1 MTDAAVIR
9 RRTIWLDSRWIV
21 TAIALTLIALA
32 VAMAL
37 ADNRM
42 NLSARQLP
50 PLTGSYILGSDQIGR
65 SLLRQVCRASLI
77 TVVLGGSASLVS
89 VCLGFLL
96 GLGNLSRHRLA
107 RGLLTVVIDLK
118 SGLPTFFVAL
128 LLGAI
133 FGQTPLFLFAVLC
146 FVGIEFSA
154 RATKDNA
161 AEFVGGPMY
170 LALIAEGVPRLRR
183 ATHVLLFLSP
193 ILVPL
198 WALVFL
204 EAILVESG
212 LSFVGLGLR
221 PELASLG
228 VLIREYY
235 RIVLQDGWPM
245 ILATTTLGAFCIG
258 LFHIAR
264 RRLG

>member
-1 MTDAAVIR
+1 LTAEAMAPR
-9 RRTIWLDSRWIV
+9 RVVRLDRRWL
-21 TAIALTLIALA
+21 AIAGAVGLAGLVVAIA
-32 VAMAL
+32 V

-42 NLSARQLP
+42 DLSARQLP
-50 PLTGSYILGSDQIGR
+50 PLTGGYVLGSDQIGR
-65 SLLRQVCRASLI
+65 SLLRQICRASVI
-77 TVVLGGSASLVS
+77 TIVLGGSASLVS
-89 VCLGFLL
+89 VFIGFLL
-96 GLGNLSRHRLA
+96 GLGSLSRRRFV
-107 RGLLTVVIDLK
+107 RGLLTIVIDLK

-133 FGQTPLFLFAVLC
+133 FGQTPVFLFTVLC
-146 FVGIEFSA
+146 FVGVEFSA

-161 AEFVGGPMY
+161 AEFVSGPMY
-170 LALIAEGVPRLRR
+170 RALVAENVPLARR
-183 ATHVLLFLSP
+183 AAHVLLFVSP
-193 ILVPL
+193 VLAPL

-221 PELASLG
+221 PDLASLG

-245 ILATTTLGAFCIG
+245 VLATTTLGGFCIA
-258 LFHIAR
+258 LFHMAR

>member
-1 MTDAAVIR
+1 MTAVLASRGRAARLDPR
-9 RRTIWLDSRWIV
+9 RLA
-21 TAIALTLIALA
+21 AIGGLVVAALVLALA
-32 VAMAL
+32 VA
-37 ADNRM
+37 DNRM
-42 NLSARQLP
+42 DLAARQLP
-50 PLTGSYILGSDQIGR
+50 PLSGGYILGTDQIGR
-65 SLLRQVCRASLI
+65 SLLRQVCRAGVI
-77 TVVLGGSASLVS
+77 TIVLGGGASLIS
-89 VCLGFLL
+89 VCIGFLL
-96 GLGNLSRHRLA
+96 GIGGLSRHPIV
-107 RGLLTVVIDLK
+107 RGILTIVIDLK

-133 FGQTPLFLFAVLC
+133 FGQTPLFLFAVLS

-161 AEFVGGPMY
+161 AEFVRGPMY
-170 LALIAEGVPRLRR
+170 RALVAERVPLARR
-183 ATHVLLFLSP
+183 SAHILLFVSP
-193 ILVPL
+193 VLVPL

-221 PELASLG
+221 PDLASLG

-245 ILATTTLGAFCIG
+245 LLATAALAGFCIT
-258 LFHIAR
+258 LFQFAR
-264 RRLG
+264 RRLA

>member
-1 MTDAAVIR
+1 MTAAAATARPIARLDR
-9 RRTIWLDSRWIV
+9 RRLALIL
-21 TAIALTLIALA
+21 AIALAAFIVA
-32 VAMAL
+32 VAL

-42 NLSARQLP
+42 DLSARQMS
-50 PLTGSYILGSDQIGR
+50 PLAGGYLLGSDQIGR

-77 TVVLGGSASLVS
+77 TVVLGGGASLVS
-89 VCLGFLL
+89 VFLGFML
-96 GLGNLSRHRLA
+96 GLGSLSPHRLV
-107 RGLLTVVIDLK
+107 RGLLTLVIDLK

-133 FGQTPLFLFAVLC
+133 FGQTPLFLFTVLC

-154 RATKDNA
+154 RATKDSA
-161 AEFVGGPMY
+161 AEFIDGPMY
-170 LALIAEGVPRLRR
+170 RALVAEAVPLPRR
-183 ATHVLLFLSP
+183 AAHVFLFVSP
-193 ILVPL
+193 VLVPL

-212 LSFVGLGLR
+212 LSFVGLGLK
-221 PELASLG
+221 PDLASLG

-235 RIVLQDGWPM
+235 RIILQDGWP
-245 ILATTTLGAFCIG
+245 IVLATTVLGGFCIG
-258 LFHIAR
+258 LFHTAR